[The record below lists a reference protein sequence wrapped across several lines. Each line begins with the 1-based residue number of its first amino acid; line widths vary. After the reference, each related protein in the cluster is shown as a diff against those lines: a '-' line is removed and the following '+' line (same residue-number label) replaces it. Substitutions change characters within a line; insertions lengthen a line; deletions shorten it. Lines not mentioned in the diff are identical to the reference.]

1 MALSEKT
8 LEINICAQLAEH
20 IRAKYGLRVFWYGL
34 TQAEEA
40 KLGYDTSF
48 KVGALQTV
56 FQFKAPKSLLT
67 RTSYVR
73 SSGVSMKAGGYVY
86 DVPHAQMQTL
96 LGHVTTNPQIVGFYC
111 FPTVFNVPPS
121 NFMLDKTLLVGLS
134 GLIGLPPSSR
144 SNGDHRA
151 YIYPAGAGVG
161 TAWFC
166 SDPLKLGASNIVDV
180 VNGLIDQW
188 IKDDFQPSLNEKR
201 PFQAEDEA
209 AWGGVVMSI
218 LPPRAA

>member
-96 LGHVTTNPQIVGFYC
+96 LGHVTANPQIVGFYC

-134 GLIGLPPSSR
+134 GLISLPPSSR

-188 IKDDFQPSLNEKR
+188 IKDDFPPSLNEKR

>member
-8 LEINICAQLAEH
+8 LEINICSQLAEH
-20 IRAKYGLRVFWYGL
+20 ILGKYGLRVFWYGL

-40 KLGYDTSF
+40 KRGYDTSF
-48 KVGALQTV
+48 KLGALQVV

-73 SSGVSMKAGGYVY
+73 TSKVPMNAGAYVY

-96 LGHVTTNPQIVGFYC
+96 LGHVALNPQIGGFYC

-121 NFMLDKTLLVGLS
+121 NFMLDKALLVGLG

-144 SNGDHRA
+144 SHGDHRA
-151 YIYPAGAGVG
+151 YVYPAGAGVG

-166 SDPLKLGASNIVDV
+166 SDPLKLSASNIVDV
-180 VNGLIDQW
+180 VNGLIEQW
-188 IKDDFQPSLNEKR
+188 RRDDFRPSLNEKR
-201 PFQAEDEA
+201 PFRAADEA
-209 AWGGVVMSI
+209 SWGGVVMSI
-218 LPPRAA
+218 LPPGAA

>member
-73 SSGVSMKAGGYVY
+73 SSGVPMKAGGYVY

-96 LGHVTTNPQIVGFYC
+96 LGHVTTNPQIAGFYC

-201 PFQAEDEA
+201 PFQVEDEA